1 MLPVCKGCSCGRDIP
16 HSDANNE
23 IRKERLISSRVT
35 FEACK
40 KLCMDEPGCRGM
52 EYQFKEG
59 ESVGNCSRC
68 YNPESH
74 LQPDVPTTTVYKL
87 GISELEPLFGLHPST
102 SMMRLNEYCLKVFWL
117 KCYNVQQLY

>member
-52 EYQFKEG
+52 EYIIATAEP
-59 ESVGNCSRC
+59 ENCFRC

-74 LQPDVPTTTVYKL
+74 LESDVPTTIVYKL
-87 GISELEPLFGLHPST
+87 GI
-102 SMMRLNEYCLKVFWL
+102 
-117 KCYNVQQLY
+117 